1 MTFLGLLTLPLRA
14 PLLSVLFGVAI
25 VMGNQWSLLQPE
37 MSHHRGIPIE
47 AFLVFEVLQVLAVLV
62 ICTMPDLLMRNVSLV
77 MASSRVMT
85 LLVTL
90 LLVIVSGLYVLRL
103 NLLSDLLIL
112 ASALLLA
119 RLDLIRVG
127 IIPTPRLSMLL
138 LGTILFVGIA
148 LGHSY
153 PIPRP
158 ASSQN
163 RRVGSE

>member
-37 MSHHRGIPIE
+37 ISHHRDIPIQV
-47 AFLVFEVLQVLAVLV
+47 FLVFEVVQVLAVLV

-90 LLVIVSGLYVLRL
+90 LLVIVSGLYLLRL
-103 NLLSDLLIL
+103 NLLSDLLIV

-138 LGTILFVGIA
+138 LGTVLFVGIA
-148 LGHSY
+148 LGHQL
-153 PIPRP
+153 PNPT
-158 ASSQN
+158 
-163 RRVGSE
+163 VGLFAEPNSGI

>member
-37 MSHHRGIPIE
+37 ISHHRDIPIQV
-47 AFLVFEVLQVLAVLV
+47 FLVFEVVQVLAVLV

-148 LGHSY
+148 LGHQL
-153 PIPRP
+153 PHPTAGLFAEPKGGI
-158 ASSQN
+158 
-163 RRVGSE
+163 

>member
-25 VMGNQWSLLQPE
+25 VMGNQWSLFQPE
-37 MSHHRGIPIE
+37 ISHHRDIPIQV
-47 AFLVFEVLQVLAVLV
+47 FLVFEVVQVLAVLV

-90 LLVIVSGLYVLRL
+90 LLVIVSGLYLLRL

-138 LGTILFVGIA
+138 LGTVLFVGIA
-148 LGHSY
+148 LGHQL
-153 PIPRP
+153 PHPTAVLFAEPNGGI
-158 ASSQN
+158 
-163 RRVGSE
+163 

>member
-25 VMGNQWSLLQPE
+25 VMGNKWSLLQPE
-37 MSHHRGIPIE
+37 FSHHRGIPIE
-47 AFLVFEVLQVLAVLV
+47 AFLVFEVVQVLAVLV

-90 LLVIVSGLYVLRL
+90 LLVIVSGLYLLRL

-138 LGTILFVGIA
+138 LGTVLFVGIA
-148 LGHSY
+148 LGHQL
-153 PIPRP
+153 PHPTAGLFAEPNGGI
-158 ASSQN
+158 
-163 RRVGSE
+163 

>member
-25 VMGNQWSLLQPE
+25 VMGNQWSLFQPE
-37 MSHHRGIPIE
+37 ISHHRDIPIQV
-47 AFLVFEVLQVLAVLV
+47 FLVFEVVQVLAVLV

-90 LLVIVSGLYVLRL
+90 LLVIVSGLYLLRL

-138 LGTILFVGIA
+138 LGTVLFVGIA
-148 LGHSY
+148 LGHQL
-153 PIPRP
+153 PHPTAGLFAEPNGGI
-158 ASSQN
+158 
-163 RRVGSE
+163 

>member
-1 MTFLGLLTLPLRA
+1 MNFLGLLTLPLRA

-25 VMGNQWSLLQPE
+25 VMGNQWSLFQPE
-37 MSHHRGIPIE
+37 ISHHRDIPIQV
-47 AFLVFEVLQVLAVLV
+47 FLVFEVVQVLAVLV

-90 LLVIVSGLYVLRL
+90 LLVIVSGLYLLRL
-103 NLLSDLLIL
+103 NLLSDLLIV

-119 RLDLIRVG
+119 RLDLIRGG

-138 LGTILFVGIA
+138 LGTVLFVGIA
-148 LGHSY
+148 LGHQL
-153 PIPRP
+153 PNPT
-158 ASSQN
+158 
-163 RRVGSE
+163 VGLFAEPKSGI